1 MKSIFFLVLVGVVWA
16 ALIILM
22 SPFQVPLTILAAVFE
37 NKRLQK
43 YRYNFWIWQDQ
54 GVNMLLGGNPDVTV
68 SSQVGYMA
76 HVEGNKTAKEMAV
89 VIDFGF
95 RVFAGQNDHC
105 RVSIEHD
112 EDHTRWGI

>member
-1 MKSIFFLVLVGVVWA
+1 MKSLFFLILVGAIWA

-22 SPFQVPLTILAAVFE
+22 SPLQLPLTILAAIFK
-37 NKRLQK
+37 NKRLRK

-76 HVEGNKTAKEMAV
+76 HIQNNKTAKGMAKF
-89 VIDFGF
+89 IDAGF
-95 RVFAGQNDHC
+95 KLATGQIDHC
-105 RVSIEHD
+105 RVSIEKD
-112 EDHTRWGI
+112 EDHTRWGK